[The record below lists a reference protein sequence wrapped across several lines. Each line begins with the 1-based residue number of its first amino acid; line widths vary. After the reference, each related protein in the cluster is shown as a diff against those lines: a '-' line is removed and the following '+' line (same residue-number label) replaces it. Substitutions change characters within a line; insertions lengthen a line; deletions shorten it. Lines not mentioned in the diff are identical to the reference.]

1 MQNVASCPSN
11 PLSNNYTLVVKDSVN
26 VQTSLATGSVI
37 RIVVNDLME
46 DTRYLYYVVATNQFG
61 SSNQSASVEISMY
74 YILATFDVQGV
85 SIFRVDTTHYSILL
99 HVSSLQPLLMC
110 RVSPYFR
117 LTPHTTPSS
126 VAT

>member
-1 MQNVASCPSN
+1 MLHAEINMYTCIANYSIQNVASCPNN
-11 PLSNNYTLVVKDSVN
+11 PLSSNYTFVVKDSVN
-26 VQTSLATGSVI
+26 VQTSLATGSVV
-37 RIVVNDLME
+37 RVVVNDLMK

-61 SSNQSASVEISMY
+61 SSNQSASVEISISY
-74 YILATFDVQGV
+74 TLLITV
-85 SIFRVDTTHYSILL
+85 LL

-110 RVSPYFR
+110 RVSPYVR